1 MNSLKI
7 QGTGEQPSKRRE
19 RKQKA
24 KDESP
29 EQQKISAMLDANLE
43 EGRMK
48 SSSHEALSCLRI
60 LCPDDLDIKR
70 AASSMMSELLVLE
83 MHGVV
88 RLSLGILHGAPES
101 LRHAHLQ
108 LHFETAAGLVQD
120 TIVSNGVLVFESL
133 VQNQLLTSSS
143 TSTMTFATSLSSQQA
158 LLTPSIPSITS
169 PESTSVARAPLSDD
183 IRHPYARACVLWLI
197 GQYGSV
203 PGTGTIVE
211 GVADWAPDV
220 LRKAARSFNT
230 EASLV
235 KIQTLTL
242 VLLAPTHRALPL
254 LAQNVLTLARC
265 DGDWDVRDRTRMLRA
280 LLIGAVADVMG
291 NNDDEGIGGN
301 WDKEEQSGRPG
312 VVLRRERVTRMLFEG
327 RTGMIGAELVADAR
341 PLGTLSLVM
350 ESESLHLHDKN
361 NDKTVVD
368 LPRVAGTGNRPFKR
382 EGLLEAVGPAGLK
395 YRHYRY
401 TELSIKPLDYSAFA
415 IRALRWRFRTTQLR
429 GPPRTSLVYGV
440 SNDLVSSKD
449 STTMYEH
456 WTQEY
461 GVVCMIPSVL
471 GQTQIVLHDPRPIAH
486 FYARESWTYAQTPL
500 ALTLTKTLVGR
511 GLLWSQGESHRRDA
525 GNTELDSS
533 KDGSAVIEVQNCRRE
548 KDANMTEAEE
558 GKSIIGLL
566 TEGQDAEIHTFEEE
580 VVDRMKVLLL
590 TGYET
595 TSASLT
601 VWSDLVEGSSKIVK
615 RGVTI
620 WMPRFAQCQCVAIE
634 TDSLGDFIN
643 VTAFLETDDE
653 GEP

>member
-1 MNSLKI
+1 MSCPSILRLRPGGLRVKI
-7 QGTGEQPSKRRE
+7 
-19 RKQKA
+19 
-24 KDESP
+24 
-29 EQQKISAMLDANLE
+29 
-43 EGRMK
+43 
-48 SSSHEALSCLRI
+48 
-60 LCPDDLDIKR
+60 
-70 AASSMMSELLVLE
+70 VF

-120 TIVSNGVLVFESL
+120 TIVSNAVLVFESL

-183 IRHPYARACVLWLI
+183 IRHPHARACVLWLI

-327 RTGMIGAELVADAR
+327 RTGMIGVELVTNAR

-350 ESESLHLHDKN
+350 ESESLHLHDGN

-382 EGLLEAVGPAGLK
+382 EGLLEAVGLAVPSRCGVWEKEPRERPKIHLK
-395 YRHYRY
+395 AWQLHLDGIDSPEDRARGRFVKGRCLHRI
-401 TELSIKPLDYSAFA
+401 EHVNHKPGIGGNIKLHTFESDTSAFA
-415 IRALRWRFRTTQLR
+415 MKQNDEDRGWTERW
-429 GPPRTSLVYGV
+429 
-440 SNDLVSSKD
+440 
-449 STTMYEH
+449 
-456 WTQEY
+456 
-461 GVVCMIPSVL
+461 
-471 GQTQIVLHDPRPIAH
+471 
-486 FYARESWTYAQTPL
+486 
-500 ALTLTKTLVGR
+500 
-511 GLLWSQGESHRRDA
+511 
-525 GNTELDSS
+525 
-533 KDGSAVIEVQNCRRE
+533 
-548 KDANMTEAEE
+548 
-558 GKSIIGLL
+558 
-566 TEGQDAEIHTFEEE
+566 
-580 VVDRMKVLLL
+580 VD
-590 TGYET
+590 E
-595 TSASLT
+595 
-601 VWSDLVEGSSKIVK
+601 WEWEWK
-615 RGVTI
+615 RG
-620 WMPRFAQCQCVAIE
+620 
-634 TDSLGDFIN
+634 
-643 VTAFLETDDE
+643 
-653 GEP
+653 